1 MTAEGSIMTTRRAI
15 ILALVSAGLLP
26 GGSLPAIAAPKAG
39 GAMRTLDP
47 NGDGAI
53 DLAEARKVAG
63 ALFDRLDH
71 NRDGLL
77 NKRELGGRVTP
88 QEFSVAD
95 RNRDG
100 KLSKDEYLSVV
111 ESRFKAADAH
121 NTGKVSERELFSRA
135 GRPLARLLLP

>member
-1 MTAEGSIMTTRRAI
+1 MTRRRT
-15 ILALVSAGLLP
+15 ILALLSFGVVL
-26 GGSLPAIAAPKAG
+26 GGALAAAAAPRPAG
-39 GAMRTLDP
+39 VMRTLDP

-53 DLAEARKVAG
+53 DLAEARKVAA
-63 ALFDRLDH
+63 ALFDRIDH
-71 NRDGLL
+71 NKDGLL

-88 QEFSVAD
+88 QEFAVAD

-100 KLSKDEYLSVV
+100 KLSKEEYLSVV
-111 ESRFKAADAH
+111 ESRFKAADPN

>member
-1 MTAEGSIMTTRRAI
+1 MTRRTI
-15 ILALVSAGLLP
+15 ILALVSAGLAL
-26 GGSLPAIAAPKAG
+26 GAIAPALSASKHG
-39 GAMRTLDP
+39 VMQTLDP
-47 NGDGAI
+47 NGDGTI

-63 ALFDRLDH
+63 AVFDRIDH
-71 NRDGLL
+71 NKDGLV

-88 QEFSVAD
+88 QEFAAAD

-111 ESRFKAADAH
+111 EKRFKAADPA
-121 NTGKVSERELFSRA
+121 NTGKVSERELFSRT

>member
-1 MTAEGSIMTTRRAI
+1 MTRRRT
-15 ILALVSAGLLP
+15 ILALLSVGVVL
-26 GGSLPAIAAPKAG
+26 GGGGLPAAAAPAPKHGA
-39 GAMRTLDP
+39 AMRTLDP

-53 DLAEARKVAG
+53 DLAEARKVAA
-63 ALFDRLDH
+63 ALFDRIDH
-71 NRDGLL
+71 NKDGLL

-88 QEFSVAD
+88 QEFAVAD

-100 KLSKDEYLSVV
+100 KLSKEEYLSVV
-111 ESRFKAADAH
+111 ESRFKAADPN

>member
-1 MTAEGSIMTTRRAI
+1 MTRRRT
-15 ILALVSAGLLP
+15 ILALLSVGVVL
-26 GGSLPAIAAPKAG
+26 GGGGLPAAAAPASKHGA
-39 GAMRTLDP
+39 AMRTLDP

-53 DLAEARKVAG
+53 DLAEARKVAA
-63 ALFDRLDH
+63 ALFDRIDH
-71 NRDGLL
+71 NKDGLL

-88 QEFSVAD
+88 QEFAVAD

-100 KLSKDEYLSVV
+100 KLSKEEYLSVV